1 MSKVLTLPRKY
12 YDEYVS
18 YVDSSPPLPV
28 SGKSHLECFMRRKGL
43 VDCQTTLKVIA

>member
-12 YDEYVS
+12 YDEYILFVEGN
-18 YVDSSPPLPV
+18 PV
-28 SGKSHLECFMRRKGL
+28 LLAGKSHLECFMRRKGL